1 VISPTITVRC
11 VLRQLLPPIVV
22 DAIRYV
28 RGDTATVP
36 AVPAKAVEVAVV
48 GGSSAADTVI
58 EWEAVPN
65 TDRTWTSN
73 AGWSHESIVT
83 AQLRKW
89 PSFLKSMEGTFPLGQ
104 SHEGPGGMPAN
115 VAAHNTIVTFGYAL
129 GRVAQGRSAVSI
141 LDWGGGLGHYYVYA
155 RALFPDL
162 VLNYVV
168 KDLPGLCGA
177 GASLLPE
184 VTFVSDESEALS
196 QSYDFVF
203 ASSSVHYTRDHYHL
217 LERLCGCASNWL
229 MITRT
234 PFVEKADDF
243 VVVQRP
249 YMYGYMTEYPGWF
262 MNRTK
267 MLDFVSGCGFGLIRQ
282 FIVAEQPNVPNA
294 PEPAQYFGFLFRR
307 LN

>member
-1 VISPTITVRC
+1 
-11 VLRQLLPPIVV
+11 
-22 DAIRYV
+22 
-28 RGDTATVP
+28 
-36 AVPAKAVEVAVV
+36 
-48 GGSSAADTVI
+48 
-58 EWEAVPN
+58 
-65 TDRTWTSN
+65 
-73 AGWSHESIVT
+73 
-83 AQLRKW
+83 
-89 PSFLKSMEGTFPLGQ
+89 
-104 SHEGPGGMPAN
+104 
-115 VAAHNTIVTFGYAL
+115 
-129 GRVAQGRSAVSI
+129 
-141 LDWGGGLGHYYVYA
+141 
-155 RALFPDL
+155 
-162 VLNYVV
+162 
-168 KDLPGLCGA
+168 LCGA